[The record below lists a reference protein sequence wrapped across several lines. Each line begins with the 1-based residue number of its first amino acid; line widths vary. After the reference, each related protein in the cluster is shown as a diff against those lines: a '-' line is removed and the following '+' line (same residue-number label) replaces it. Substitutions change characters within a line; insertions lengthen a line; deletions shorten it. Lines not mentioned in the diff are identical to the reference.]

1 LQWQE
6 SHGIVLTK
14 SLISLIVLTKTWIN
28 SAAPQGWVRQ
38 LNIAAPGPMARQDW
52 PAALNF
58 DKNQY
63 GWVEPEEK
71 IERRDCF
78 VFPRR
83 RAWRNSVP
91 LPRHNA
97 RRGGTTLPR
106 RCAWRGRFV
115 LPRHRVNSNLGR
127 GSVLVLQ
134 KLKRGRA
141 APPRQASWRDSVFL
155 PRREAWRGSPG

>member
-1 LQWQE
+1 
-6 SHGIVLTK
+6 
-14 SLISLIVLTKTWIN
+14 
-28 SAAPQGWVRQ
+28 
-38 LNIAAPGPMARQDW
+38 MARQDW

-71 IERRDCF
+71 IERHDCF